1 MTTQK
6 TTPKVIAFAGSI
18 RNESVNKRLSKIALK
33 AAESAGAEVTWVDLA
48 DYQMPLYCQDYE
60 TEHGL
65 PESVV
70 SFKEMLKSN
79 DGFLIASPEY
89 NGSLTGVLKNAIDWA
104 SRPNG
109 DEPRMACW
117 NGKVVGLLAASPGG
131 LGGLRGLS
139 HLRTILA
146 GIGTFVL
153 PNHVAIGNSGTN
165 LADDVQIA
173 DEKLQQAV
181 ANQAAELVRVIRGLS
196 K

>member
-1 MTTQK
+1 M
-6 TTPKVIAFAGSI
+6 TTPKIIAFAGSI

-33 AAESAGAEVTWVDLA
+33 AADEAGAEVTWVDLA

-65 PESVV
+65 PDSVIE
-70 SFKEMLKSN
+70 FKELLKRN
-79 DGFLIASPEY
+79 DGYLIASPEY
-89 NGSLTGVLKNAIDWA
+89 NGSLTGIMKNTIDWT
-104 SRPNG
+104 SRRAE

-117 NGKVVGLLAASPGG
+117 DGKFAGLLAASPGG

-153 PNHVAIGNSGTN
+153 PNHVAVGNAGTN
-165 LADDVQIA
+165 LVDDVQIA
-173 DEKLQQAV
+173 DEKLQLAV
-181 ANQAAELVRVIRGLS
+181 TNQATELVRVIRGLS
-196 K
+196 E

>member
-1 MTTQK
+1 M
-6 TTPKVIAFAGSI
+6 TTPKIIAFAGSI

-33 AAESAGAEVTWVDLA
+33 AAEESGAEVTWVDLA

-65 PESVV
+65 PDSVIE
-70 SFKEMLKSN
+70 FKELLKRN
-79 DGFLIASPEY
+79 DGYLIASPEY
-89 NGSLTGVLKNAIDWA
+89 NGSLTGIMKNTIDWT
-104 SRPNG
+104 SRRAE

-117 NGKVVGLLAASPGG
+117 DGKFAGLLAASPGG

-153 PNHVAIGNSGTN
+153 PNHVAVGNAGTN
-165 LADDVQIA
+165 LIDDVQIA

-181 ANQAAELVRVIRGLS
+181 VNQATELVRVIRGLS
-196 K
+196 E

>member
-1 MTTQK
+1 M
-6 TTPKVIAFAGSI
+6 TTPKIIAFAGSI
-18 RNESVNKRLSKIALK
+18 RKESVNKRLSKIALK
-33 AAESAGAEVTWVDLA
+33 AAEDAGAEVTWVDIA

-60 TEHGL
+60 TEQGL
-65 PESVV
+65 PDSVIE
-70 SFKEMLKSN
+70 FKELLKRN
-79 DGFLIASPEY
+79 DGFLISSPEY
-89 NGSLTGVLKNAIDWA
+89 NGSLTGIMKNTIDWT

-117 NGKVVGLLAASPGG
+117 NGKVAGLLAASPGG

-153 PNHVAIGNSGTN
+153 PNHVAVGNAGTN
-165 LADDVQIA
+165 LVDDVQIA
-173 DEKLQQAV
+173 DEKLQLAV
-181 ANQAAELVRVIRGLS
+181 TNQASELVRVIRGLS